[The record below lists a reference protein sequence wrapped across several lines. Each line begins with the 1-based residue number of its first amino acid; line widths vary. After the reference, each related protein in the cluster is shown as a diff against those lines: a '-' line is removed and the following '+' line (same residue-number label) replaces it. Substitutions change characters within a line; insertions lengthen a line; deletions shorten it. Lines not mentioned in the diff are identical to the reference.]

1 MGLVTASNATQIFG
15 AMNALFYVGGF
26 IGCFFNA
33 WYADRYGRKVAIA
46 TGSVTVL
53 ISAALL
59 AGSVNV
65 AMFIAFR
72 FTTGFGYASWY
83 HLSEPWNTKLNHHR
97 VLMLLISVP
106 LWITEFV
113 PPKGR
118 GPLANIHAI
127 MVNIGYLVSA
137 YVGVGF
143 FYYQGGSGKQWR
155 APLALSCLAPLIN
168 LAIIPFVPESP
179 RFLLTK
185 GRSEEAWAIVR
196 DLHFSNDDPSHDYAK
211 KEFYQIQK
219 QLQLDGSLN
228 SSWKEMLV
236 RPSYRKRMF
245 IACGLLSLI
254 YCTGTLVI
262 ASAYLSPFGLLFH

>member
-1 MGLVTASNATQIFG
+1 
-15 AMNALFYVGGF
+15 
-26 IGCFFNA
+26 
-33 WYADRYGRKVAIA
+33 
-46 TGSVTVL
+46 
-53 ISAALL
+53 
-59 AGSVNV
+59 
-65 AMFIAFR
+65 
-72 FTTGFGYASWY
+72 
-83 HLSEPWNTKLNHHR
+83 
-97 VLMLLISVP
+97 MLLISVP

>member
-1 MGLVTASNATQIFG
+1 
-15 AMNALFYVGGF
+15 
-26 IGCFFNA
+26 
-33 WYADRYGRKVAIA
+33 
-46 TGSVTVL
+46 
-53 ISAALL
+53 
-59 AGSVNV
+59 
-65 AMFIAFR
+65 
-72 FTTGFGYASWY
+72 
-83 HLSEPWNTKLNHHR
+83 
-97 VLMLLISVP
+97 MLLISVP

-137 YVGVGF
+137 YIGVGF

-155 APLALSCLAPLIN
+155 APLALGCLAPLIN

-196 DLHFSNDDPSHDYAK
+196 DLHFSNDDPNHDYAK

-219 QLQLDGSLN
+219 QLELDGSLN

-262 ASAYLSPFGLLFH
+262 ASKYHSIWIVLSLIPKIMARSFLKP